1 MKHLKIENQADI
13 DFKNQYTFDRVRK
26 IVKSF
31 KAVGIKISE
40 FSRRENIPARILYEL
55 SSNHYTNGV
64 LDDIVTALKRDYP
77 KEYEQIEKIME
88 VTE

>member
-1 MKHLKIENQADI
+1 MKYLKIENQADK
-13 DFKNQYTFDRVRK
+13 DFKHQYTFDRVRR
-26 IVKSF
+26 IVKNF